1 MNDWLLWVTL
11 VNRRSTGVTPL
22 HWWQWCLY
30 MCLMCFTCVLC
41 VSRVFLMCHWCVSC
55 VSHMSRV
62 LVLKWRS
69 VEAGKLTEV
78 VCRNYTSGSTPDP
91 HTARTCTQ
99 LLIPV
104 GTNTCDKPVC
114 VCMCVWER
122 EEERE
127 KERGREREEEEER
140 ERERGRERGRETQQD
155 RHGVSMD
162 INIRVCFRQAVDKNI
177 HLFRNSIPWTVS

>member
-1 MNDWLLWVTL
+1 
-11 VNRRSTGVTPL
+11 
-22 HWWQWCLY
+22 
-30 MCLMCFTCVLC
+30 
-41 VSRVFLMCHWCVSC
+41 
-55 VSHMSRV
+55 MSRV

-114 VCMCVWER
+114 VCVCVR
-122 EEERE
+122 E
-127 KERGREREEEEER
+127 
-140 ERERGRERGRETQQD
+140 
-155 RHGVSMD
+155 SLC
-162 INIRVCFRQAVDKNI
+162 VCVCVCSDYI
-177 HLFRNSIPWTVS
+177 VCIEIEIDC